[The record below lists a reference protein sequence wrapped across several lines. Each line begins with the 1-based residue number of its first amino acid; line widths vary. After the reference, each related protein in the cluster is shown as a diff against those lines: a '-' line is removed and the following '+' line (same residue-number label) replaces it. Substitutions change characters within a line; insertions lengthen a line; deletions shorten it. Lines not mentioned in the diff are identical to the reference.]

1 MKEYLEIS
9 NKTLAS
15 KQASKQAS
23 KHYAITDIGR
33 AHCPVGAN
41 PCMGEAKASS
51 VQGFFCSASL
61 SIPLVKGVGGC
72 SIGFAT

>member
-23 KHYAITDIGR
+23 IMAMTH
-33 AHCPVGAN
+33 PPGAKN
-41 PCMGEAKASS
+41 DRTEECVPAW
-51 VQGFFCSASL
+51 Q
-61 SIPLVKGVGGC
+61 
-72 SIGFAT
+72 